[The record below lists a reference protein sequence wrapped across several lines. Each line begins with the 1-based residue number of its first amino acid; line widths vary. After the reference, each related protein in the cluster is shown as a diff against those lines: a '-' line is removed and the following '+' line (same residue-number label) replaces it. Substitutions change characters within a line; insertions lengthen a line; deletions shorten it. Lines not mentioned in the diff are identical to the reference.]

1 MSAVSSSD
9 DLSLYQQQGFGAD
22 SGVGQRPMLLIVD
35 FVEGFADPSMF
46 GGGNIREAI
55 DGTRRLLALARSRHW
70 PVAMTRI
77 VFSDDGSDANVFTRK
92 VPSLLVL
99 TETDPKSAIVSD
111 LAPIAG
117 ELVVRKRLP
126 SAFAGTDLAAWLA
139 SRGVDTVIVAGT
151 TTSGCVRATVV
162 DCMSRG
168 FVTVVALG
176 CVGDR
181 ALGPHEANLFDMK
194 QKYADLMTIDEIE
207 AAFPVSSGIG
217 VISRE

>member
-1 MSAVSSSD
+1 MSAALYFGE
-9 DLSLYQQQGFGAD
+9 LSVYRQQGFGAR

-55 DGTRRLLALARSRHW
+55 NETSRLLALARSRYW

-77 VFSDDGSDANVFTRK
+77 VFADDGSDANVFTRK

-99 TETDPKSAIVSD
+99 TESHPKSAVVSE
-111 LAPIAG
+111 LAPAAG
-117 ELVVRKRLP
+117 ELIVRKRLP

-162 DCMSRG
+162 DSMSHG
-168 FVTVVALG
+168 FMTVVALG

-181 ALGPHEANLFDMK
+181 ATGPHEANLFDMQ
-194 QKYADLMTIDEIE
+194 QKYADLMTLEQIE
-207 AAFPVSSGIG
+207 TAFPIKSAKG
-217 VISRE
+217 VL